1 MPVTVLAKAVCWL
14 KLAQKES
21 VSTISTFLV
30 QLRYYYWFNYTQ
42 FCSCFCY
49 TSLKSASNV
58 NSPQMSLFKKK
69 KRAGSGL
76 SR

>member
-30 QLRYYYWFNYTQ
+30 QLRYYYWFSYTQ
-42 FCSCFCY
+42 FW
-49 TSLKSASNV
+49 TQTGGD
-58 NSPQMSLFKKK
+58 PTDM
-69 KRAGSGL
+69 
-76 SR
+76 